1 MFQPG
6 KNRLFIIFVYLF
18 SYEAT
23 VAIDIG
29 AIVMTLIMI
38 YHIKSKYTA
47 VGKFNDFIDLLI
59 IEYLFQGE
67 RKW

>member
-1 MFQPG
+1 MI
-6 KNRLFIIFVYLF
+6 L
-18 SYEAT
+18 AT

-47 VGKFNDFIDLLI
+47 VGKH
-59 IEYLFQGE
+59 
-67 RKW
+67 K